1 MVENVHAN
9 GSGDTFRGATLTSHS
24 ATHPGSHQPSSH
36 QTGGQQNVRRPLDVV
51 RTGMGELLGDSE
63 PMRALFD
70 QIRRVAPTRAS
81 VLIIGESGV
90 GKELLARTLHDH
102 SPRAD
107 EPFLSVNCGAIAP
120 GLIEAELF
128 GHERGAFPGAMQA
141 GVGYFERA
149 GAGTLLLDEITEL
162 PLDMQVKLLR
172 VLDTETMG
180 RVGSDQETP
189 VRCRV
194 IAATNRD
201 PDRAVADG
209 KLRADLLYRLAVFP
223 LPVPPL
229 RERDDDVELLAHY
242 FLASLNAEEGTSK
255 RFSGDSLLCLRQY
268 HWPGNVRELRNVV
281 HRAFILATDDLE
293 LRGVVGRP
301 VIPTSVGDELAL
313 RIPVGTN
320 LADAERWMIIA
331 TLKKCGG
338 NKTRAA
344 ALLGV
349 SLKTLYNRL
358 NAYRAAGL
366 DMGDF
371 DGELTEVAV

>member
-1 MVENVHAN
+1 MVENVHAE
-9 GSGDTFRGATLTSHS
+9 SPVESIRGGPYKATEQL
-24 ATHPGSHQPSSH
+24 A
-36 QTGGQQNVRRPLDVV
+36 VV
-51 RTGMGELLGDSE
+51 RAPGIGELLGES
-63 PMRALFD
+63 PAMRNVLE

-81 VLIIGESGV
+81 ALIIGESGV
-90 GKELLARTLHDH
+90 GKELVARTIHEQ
-102 SPRAD
+102 SPRAH

-120 GLIEAELF
+120 ALLEAELF
-128 GHERGAFPGAMQA
+128 GHERGAFPGATQA
-141 GVGYFERA
+141 GTGYFERA
-149 GAGTLLLDEITEL
+149 GGGTLLLDEITEL

-172 VLDTETMG
+172 VLDSEAMTH
-180 RVGSDQETP
+180 VGSEQERP

-194 IAATNRD
+194 LAATNRD
-201 PDRAVADG
+201 PERALAEG

-229 RERDDDVELLAHY
+229 REREEDIELLAHY
-242 FLASLNAEEGTSK
+242 FLATLNSEEGTSK
-255 RFSGDSLLCLRQY
+255 RFSGDSLLCIRQH

-281 HRAFILATDDLE
+281 HRAFILAGAELDL
-293 LRGVVGRP
+293 RNIVGRP
-301 VIPTSVGDELAL
+301 MIPTAVGDELTL

-358 NAYRAAGL
+358 NAYRASGL